1 MYGMIVG
8 GPEQSSLVTAPN
20 SPKER
25 TRMTTACY
33 PDSSILPL
41 RAALTPGFS
50 GFSRMR
56 ESTLFAVPSS
66 RLTRLTIR
74 VSIFRAALTAY
85 NRSSHEVR
93 RQNQQERLPA
103 IGLSGPECHRAPPR
117 SVLFRAVGTASQL
130 RPGGFERD
138 HFLTSIRTDD
148 QEELEQTQLDA
159 EQQLQDGEN
168 REREVD

>member
-33 PDSSILPL
+33 PDSSNLPL
-41 RAALTPGFS
+41 AALTPGFS